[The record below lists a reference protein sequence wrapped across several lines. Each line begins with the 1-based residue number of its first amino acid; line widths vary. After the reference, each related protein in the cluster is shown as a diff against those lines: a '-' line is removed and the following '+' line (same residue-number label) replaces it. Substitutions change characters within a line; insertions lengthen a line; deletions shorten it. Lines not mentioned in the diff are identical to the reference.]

1 MQMPNRHQLHL
12 HHTALTETS
21 THQEE
26 TSRLWESNNRITHTH
41 TRRSYGTQYISGT
54 LLSIHT
60 VMSNNQGQPQNPNIR
75 PPQFVA
81 ANIPGMST
89 GAAAAVQ
96 TRGTPATLNL
106 DDIFGDCFFTPE
118 GEAVFLSE
126 NPQLQQQI
134 QQQQQLQ
141 QQMQQSNQ
149 QQFSQ
154 RGILTSG
161 EAVPTQGASRY
172 TNAGFTPV
180 PQAGGITTTGLH
192 KTNGPVTVMG
202 NVNQQQQ
209 QLPSQVP
216 FAQAPQRPHHLQYAY
231 VQAGGHGQPPPQAA
245 LGSAKRA
252 TTSKDK
258 SADRT

>member
-1 MQMPNRHQLHL
+1 
-12 HHTALTETS
+12 
-21 THQEE
+21 
-26 TSRLWESNNRITHTH
+26 
-41 TRRSYGTQYISGT
+41 
-54 LLSIHT
+54 
-60 VMSNNQGQPQNPNIR
+60 MSNNQGQPQNPNVR

-81 ANIPGMST
+81 ANNPGMST

-126 NPQLQQQI
+126 NPQLQQQV

-141 QQMQQSNQ
+141 QQLQQSNQ

-154 RGILTSG
+154 AGILPSG

-172 TNAGFTPV
+172 TNAGFAPV

-192 KTNGPVTVMG
+192 KPNAPVTVMG
-202 NVNQQQQ
+202 NLNQQQQ

-231 VQAGGHGQPPPQAA
+231 VQAGGQGQAPPQAA
-245 LGSAKRA
+245 LGA
-252 TTSKDK
+252 TKQKEK
-258 SADRT
+258 SADRS